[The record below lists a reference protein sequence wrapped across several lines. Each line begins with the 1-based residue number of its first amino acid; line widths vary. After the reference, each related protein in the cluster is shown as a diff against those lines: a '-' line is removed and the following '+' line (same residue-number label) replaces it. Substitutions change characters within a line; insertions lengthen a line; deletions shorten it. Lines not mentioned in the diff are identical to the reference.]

1 MALKVG
7 HLNCWQAFFSD
18 RYFNVTIG
26 NLNSNDN
33 CVLTGVPQGSILS
46 PLLVG
51 MSSSEHVQTL
61 MYADYLSIITLADI
75 IELETSRLQCGITKL
90 DKWLR
95 YQGFQLITDKSVI
108 WGLQEKSFLYFL
120 SFI

>member
-1 MALKVG
+1 MTVLNHINLLYSLLKNGIKGRALKLLTG
-7 HLNCWQAFFSD
+7 FFSD

-108 WGLQEKSFLYFL
+108 
-120 SFI
+120 

>member
-1 MALKVG
+1 MTVLNHINLLYSLLQNGIKGRALKLLTG
-7 HLNCWQAFFSD
+7 FFSD

-108 WGLQEKSFLYFL
+108 
-120 SFI
+120 